1 MKGDHSESQL
11 EDIFFGTLEWFCF
24 LSIISTIVTNYTVVV
39 VVVVAVVAFM
49 FLSITIVVVTNA
61 LRSDSRTLCPKLPS
75 LNVDPQKNER
85 LRLRFLETVWTDE
98 NVHFDYSSPCCHGL
112 VDDIRFLHVEDKLA
126 VKEDEFYEPCSQLIF
141 TSLFGWKE
149 WIFHTSKWQDDDL
162 KWLDP

>member
-85 LRLRFLETVWTDE
+85 LQKRFLVTV
-98 NVHFDYSSPCCHGL
+98 
-112 VDDIRFLHVEDKLA
+112 
-126 VKEDEFYEPCSQLIF
+126 
-141 TSLFGWKE
+141 
-149 WIFHTSKWQDDDL
+149 
-162 KWLDP
+162 